1 MKHKPTEKTT
11 ITLPA
16 ALYHKLRS
24 EAHKQGLSLPD
35 FIQKKIKL
43 EPSSP
48 TPLAKLPL
56 KELIQQTTPNTSTPD
71 SRLDF
76 FS

>member
-1 MKHKPTEKTT
+1 MNNKPTEKTT

-24 EAHKQGLSLPD
+24 EAHKQGLSLPE
-35 FIQKKIKL
+35 FIQNKIKL
-43 EPSSP
+43 EPSQP

-56 KELIQQTTPNTSTPD
+56 KQLIQQTTPDSSTPD
-71 SRLDF
+71 ARLDF

>member
-1 MKHKPTEKTT
+1 MNNKPTEKTT

-24 EAHKQGLSLPD
+24 EAHKQGLSLPE
-35 FIQKKIKL
+35 FIQNKIKL
-43 EPSSP
+43 EPSQP

-56 KELIQQTTPNTSTPD
+56 NQLIQQTTPDSSTPD
-71 SRLDF
+71 ARLDF

>member
-1 MKHKPTEKTT
+1 MKKKHTEKTT

-24 EAHKQGLSLPD
+24 EAHKQGLSLPE
-35 FIQKKIKL
+35 FIQNKIKL
-43 EPSSP
+43 EPSEP

-56 KELIQQTTPNTSTPD
+56 KQLIRQTTPESATAD

>member
-1 MKHKPTEKTT
+1 MNNKPTEKTT

-24 EAHKQGLSLPD
+24 EAHKQGLSLPE
-35 FIQKKIKL
+35 FIQNKIKL
-43 EPSSP
+43 EPSQP

-56 KELIQQTTPNTSTPD
+56 KQLIQQTTPDSSTPD

>member
-1 MKHKPTEKTT
+1 MKHEPTEKTT

-24 EAHKQGLSLPD
+24 DAHKQGLSLPD

-56 KELIQQTTPNTSTPD
+56 KELIEQTAPTTSPPD

>member
-1 MKHKPTEKTT
+1 MKQEATTKKT

-16 ALYHKLRS
+16 ALYHKLRN
-24 EAHKQGLSLPD
+24 EAHKQGLSLPE
-35 FIQKKIKL
+35 FIQNKIKL
-43 EPSSP
+43 EPSQP

-56 KELIQQTTPNTSTPD
+56 KQLIQQTTPESSSPD
-71 SRLDF
+71 ARLDF

>member
-1 MKHKPTEKTT
+1 MNNKPTEKTT

-24 EAHKQGLSLPD
+24 EAHKQGLSLPE
-35 FIQKKIKL
+35 FIQNKIKL
-43 EPSSP
+43 EPSQP

-56 KELIQQTTPNTSTPD
+56 NQLIQQTTPDSSTPD